1 MGYQEKYLK
10 YKKKYIE
17 LKSTHNMKGGVDP
30 DSFIGK
36 NNPQQQPILL
46 NFKELE
52 NKDYFKSKD
61 YCRSLIMQ
69 DSGKFEELEIKDYL
83 KLLEEAQKRDHRK
96 IGKEMNYFLSN
107 SRN

>member
-46 NFKELE
+46 NFKELGDLKCRLLINTPF
-52 NKDYFKSKD
+52 NK
-61 YCRSLIMQ
+61 C
-69 DSGKFEELEIKDYL
+69 
-83 KLLEEAQKRDHRK
+83 LL
-96 IGKEMNYFLSN
+96 
-107 SRN
+107 